1 MLAATEK
8 DKATPFNYGAGHM
21 HPNRAMDPGLVY
33 DLTVN
38 DYYDFLGYNQ
48 NMTEFSE
55 TESSYHC
62 PKHQQGLNNLL
73 DFNYPSITIPN
84 ISPSSPI
91 NITRRLKN
99 VGASGRYTGRV
110 RLPHRIFSASVNRR
124 FLEFDHIGQE
134 KSFNVTIKVLDA
146 HAVKDTYVFGEL

>member
-1 MLAATEK
+1 M
-8 DKATPFNYGAGHM
+8 
-21 HPNRAMDPGLVY
+21 
-33 DLTVN
+33 N

-48 NMTEFSE
+48 NITEFSE

-91 NITRRLKN
+91 TITHRLKN
-99 VGASGRYTGRV
+99 VGAPGRYTGRV
-110 RLPHRIFSASVNRR
+110 RIPQRIFSASVNLRV
-124 FLEFDHIGQE
+124 LEFDHVGQE

-146 HAVKDTYVFGEL
+146 DAVKDTYVFGELRWTDHVHYVRNPIAIASMSDISYMN